1 MNTKKNND
9 KIVNVGTP
17 GHIDYGGEQVSSF
30 KSDLLL
36 RKLETNVKSGFIEIP
51 KLETAEEFYEWIHS
65 Q

>member
-1 MNTKKNND
+1 MR
-9 KIVNVGTP
+9 KITGECKYNGDCEYRTP
-17 GHIDYGGEQVSSF
+17 DENQEQASSC

-36 RKLETNVKSGFIEIP
+36 RKLEMNVKSGFVEIP

>member
-1 MNTKKNND
+1 MNTKKNCD

-17 GHIDYGGEQVSSF
+17 GHIDYEVDETSSY

-36 RKLETNVKSGFIEIP
+36 RKLEMNVKSGFVEIP
-51 KLETAEEFYEWIHS
+51 KLETAEEFYEWLHS

>member
-1 MNTKKNND
+1 MR
-9 KIVNVGTP
+9 KITGECKYNGYCEYRTP
-17 GHIDYGGEQVSSF
+17 DENQEQASSC

-36 RKLETNVKSGFIEIP
+36 RKLEMNVKSGFVEIP

>member
-1 MNTKKNND
+1 MR
-9 KIVNVGTP
+9 KITGECKYNGDCEYRTP
-17 GHIDYGGEQVSSF
+17 DENKEQASSC

-36 RKLETNVKSGFIEIP
+36 RKLEMNVKSGFVEIP